1 VGGSGAIAVEEKVT
15 FFSGPTGALGCFF
28 TGDFGVKGSFLLCDG
43 GEPVTLP
50 TSSLPPFVATEEGGT
65 GAVSRGTARLALRAP
80 AYVVCFLAAQG
91 KATSSVTG
99 SQTEEVDLASLFGGS
114 VGTTSSRE
122 KSDLTTPDPF
132 RGTVRGAL
140 HSWRGGVMLEDRLR
154 VAGGGSGLEK
164 TAIRCEASESGL
176 EACAVSGVR
185 PFLVRGGREGRRR
198 RLPRS

>member
-1 VGGSGAIAVEEKVT
+1 
-15 FFSGPTGALGCFF
+15 
-28 TGDFGVKGSFLLCDG
+28 
-43 GEPVTLP
+43 
-50 TSSLPPFVATEEGGT
+50 
-65 GAVSRGTARLALRAP
+65 
-80 AYVVCFLAAQG
+80 VCFLAAQG

-99 SQTEEVDLASLFGGS
+99 SQTEEVDLASLFGVATPASCSLTEKAKVSSFPAVGVAGVKRS
-114 VGTTSSRE
+114 AGPGTAGAAVGTTSSRE
-122 KSDLTTPDPF
+122 KSDLTTPDPC

-185 PFLVRGGREGRRR
+185 PFREGRTGGEEEASASVLATSVGGAPSTRR
-198 RLPRS
+198 TMGVVLH